1 MNVPQ
6 DMIDNL
12 LLTNSAE
19 QTRRMLREAG
29 YSIAIHHLH
38 NRISALI
45 AAGKRKQVSQKGR
58 KRPEGFTIDVPAGAA
73 LEGSEK
79 LLRAQIRAGQVF
91 PATMAEW
98 EARHGQ
104 VSLAA

>member
-1 MNVPQ
+1 MNAPQ
-6 DMIDNL
+6 DMIDDL

-19 QTRRMLREAG
+19 LTMRALREAG
-29 YSIAIHHLH
+29 YTVGIHQLH
-38 NRISALI
+38 DRVSQLT
-45 AAGKRKQVSQKGR
+45 AAGLRKRVSQKGR
-58 KRPEGFTIDVPAGAA
+58 KRPGGFTIDAPAGAA

-104 VSLAA
+104 VALAA